1 MADRL
6 YPMLL
11 AAVACCALS
20 GCATQT
26 TPETEEPTAAAS
38 DQAPAETSAPAP
50 EAEPDP
56 PALAD
61 TPPPP
66 RPLEG
71 LRLPPTQVALPNDDQ
86 FRATNPGSSRLE
98 AAPRPD
104 PGPVIVR
111 PPAE

>member
-6 YPMLL
+6 HPMLL
-11 AAVACCALS
+11 VAVACCALS

-26 TPETEEPTAAAS
+26 PAEPEEPVAAAGEAATAAS
-38 DQAPAETSAPAP
+38 TTPPTEV
-50 EAEPDP
+50 EPDP
-56 PALAD
+56 PVLAE

-71 LRLPPTQVALPNDDQ
+71 LRLPPTEVALPKDDQ
-86 FRATNPGSSRLE
+86 FRATNPGGSRFE
-98 AAPRPD
+98 TAPRPD

-111 PPAE
+111 PSAE

>member
-1 MADRL
+1 MVDRL
-6 YPMLL
+6 YSMLL
-11 AAVACCALS
+11 AVVTCCALS
-20 GCATQT
+20 GCATQP
-26 TPETEEPTAAAS
+26 TPEPEEPVAAAS
-38 DQAPAETSAPAP
+38 GQAPAETSAPAA
-50 EAEPDP
+50 EAEPDL

-86 FRATNPGSSRLE
+86 FRATNPGGSRVQPP
-98 AAPRPD
+98 PRPD
-104 PGPVIVR
+104 PGAVIVR